1 MSLFS
6 ELRRR
11 NVYRIAAAYAVAAWL
26 IIQVVE
32 TIFPAFGFD
41 DATTRYTVI
50 ALMIGFVPAVI
61 LAWIFEVSPKG
72 VHLDRGAD
80 QDASQATRTH
90 KRLDQAIIAV
100 LAIAVTY
107 FAIDKFVLSEQDGA
121 ASAPPT
127 VATPIGGSI
136 AVMPFVDMSPD
147 GDQAYFSDGIA
158 EEILNL
164 LARVPE
170 LRVVS
175 RSSSFAYRDR
185 NLNARDIAYEL
196 NVNYILEGSVRK
208 QGDQLRITAQ
218 LIDAL
223 TDSHLWSGTFDRAF
237 DDVFAIQDEIAA
249 AVIPALEVELLHE
262 LPVTTEAD
270 PDAYTHYL
278 KCRHYY
284 QQRTSPG
291 LEAAVEH
298 CVQSTELDADYAP
311 AWTNLASA
319 YINQGET
326 GQRDYIEAYELA
338 TVAVERAL
346 AVDPELPFAHSARAW
361 IAFNFERDYP
371 KSAKHFRI
379 ARSLFPNS
387 NVILANASALAA
399 HLGRFDD
406 ALAMVTRSIAL
417 LPSDSVAHAMR
428 GIYLM
433 QLGRL
438 DEAEQDFNEAAK
450 LSRGSG
456 YHSGNLALLRLLQ
469 GRPAEALEYT
479 ADLDDEPQRL
489 SVLAMAH
496 FALGDRDV
504 SDSAIAALHDGFAD
518 AFPMKTAR
526 AHAWRGETDDAFGW
540 LERAANKGHSIE
552 GVKYDPFLSG
562 LHDDERWL
570 PLLESLGLNDALTAA
585 IKL

>member
-26 IIQVVE
+26 VIQVVE

-41 DATTRYTVI
+41 DATTRFTVV

-61 LAWIFEVSPKG
+61 IAWAFEISPEG
-72 VHLDRGAD
+72 LRLDRGVD
-80 QDASQATRTH
+80 PRTPTNPRTH
-90 KRLDQAIIAV
+90 KRLDQIIITV
-100 LAIAVTY
+100 LALAVTY
-107 FAIDKFVLSEQDGA
+107 FAIDKFVLSESESVPTA
-121 ASAPPT
+121 APGL
-127 VATPIGGSI
+127 ATPIGGSI
-136 AVMPFVDMSPD
+136 AIMPFVDMSPD

-185 NLNARDIAYEL
+185 NLSARDLAFEL
-196 NVNYILEGSVRK
+196 NVNYILEGSVRR
-208 QGDQLRITAQ
+208 QGDRLRITAQ

-223 TDSHLWSGTFDRAF
+223 TDSHLWSGTFDRTF

-249 AVIPALEVELLHE
+249 AVIPELEVELLHE
-262 LPVTTEAD
+262 LPVSTEAD

-284 QQRTSPG
+284 LQRTSTG
-291 LEAAVEH
+291 LVAAVQH
-298 CVQSTELDADYAP
+298 CKQSTDLDSDYAP
-311 AWTNLASA
+311 AWVLLASA
-319 YINQGET
+319 YINQGES

-338 TVAVERAL
+338 TNAVDHAI
-346 AVDPELPFAHSARAW
+346 AVDPRLPFAQSARAY

-371 KSAKHFRI
+371 KAARHFRI

-387 NVILANASALAA
+387 NVILANASVLAA
-399 HLGRFDD
+399 HLGHLDQ
-406 ALAMVTRSIAL
+406 AMEMVSRSIAL
-417 LPSDSVAHAMR
+417 LPNDSIAHSMR

-433 QLGRL
+433 RLGRL
-438 DEAEQDFNEAAK
+438 DEAEQDLLEASK
-450 LSRGSG
+450 LSPGSG
-456 YHSGNLALLRLLQ
+456 YHTGNLAMLRVLQ
-469 GRPAEALEYT
+469 GHPAEAIELA
-479 ADLDDEPQRL
+479 ADSDDESRRL

-496 FALGDRDV
+496 FDLGNSDASDRSIDALNRV
-504 SDSAIAALHDGFAD
+504 STES
-518 AFPMKTAR
+518 FPLNIAR
-526 AHAWRGETDDAFGW
+526 AHAWRGETEEAFRW
-540 LERAANKGHSIE
+540 LERAIDEGRSID
-552 GVKYDPFLSG
+552 GIKNDPFLSD
-562 LHDDERWL
+562 LHADPRWQ
-570 PLLESLGLNDALTAA
+570 PLLESLGLSDALTAA
-585 IKL
+585 IEL

>member
-1 MSLFS
+1 VSLFS

-11 NVYRIAAAYAVAAWL
+11 NVYRIAAAYVVAAWL

-61 LAWIFEVSPKG
+61 FAWTFEVSPKG
-72 VHLDRGAD
+72 LRLDRGID
-80 QDASQATRTH
+80 QHAPTDPRTH
-90 KRLDQAIIAV
+90 KRLDQIIIAV
-100 LAIAVTY
+100 LVVAVTY
-107 FAIDKFVLSEQDGA
+107 FAIDKFVLSEYDSVS
-121 ASAPPT
+121 SAPPGS
-127 VATPIGGSI
+127 ATPIGGSI
-136 AVMPFVDMSPD
+136 AVMPFVDMSP
-147 GDQAYFSDGIA
+147 GSDQAYFSDGIA

-185 NLNARDIAYEL
+185 NLSARDIAYEL

-223 TDSHLWSGTFDRAF
+223 TDSHLWSGTFERAF

-284 QQRTSPG
+284 LQRTSNG

-298 CVQSTELDADYAP
+298 CKHSTKLDSDYAP
-311 AWTNLASA
+311 AWVTLASA
-319 YINQGET
+319 YINQGES
-326 GQRDYIEAYELA
+326 GQRGYIEAYELA
-338 TVAVERAL
+338 TAAANRAI
-346 AVDPELPFAHSARAW
+346 AVDPDLPFAHSARAW

-371 KSAKHFRI
+371 SSAKHFRI

-387 NVILANASALAA
+387 SVILANASVLAA
-399 HLGRFDD
+399 HLGYLDD
-406 ALAMVTRSIAL
+406 ATAMVSRSIAL
-417 LPSDSVAHAMR
+417 LPSDSIAHSMR

-433 QLGRL
+433 RLGRL
-438 DEAEQDFNEAAK
+438 DEAEKDFSEALK
-450 LSRGSG
+450 LSPGSG

-469 GRPAEALEYT
+469 GRPAEAIECA
-479 ADLDDEPQRL
+479 ADIDDEPQRL
-489 SVLAMAH
+489 SVLAMAY
-496 FALGDRDV
+496 FDLGDRAA
-504 SDSAIAALHDGFAD
+504 SDSAIHTLNGGVAD
-518 AFPMKTAR
+518 SFPLKTAR
-526 AHAWRGETDDAFGW
+526 AHAWRGETEEAFGW
-540 LERAANKGHSIE
+540 LDRAVTEGHSIE
-552 GVKYDPFLSG
+552 GIKNDPFLSV
-562 LHDDERWL
+562 LHADRRWQ

-585 IKL
+585 IEL

>member
-41 DATTRYTVI
+41 DSTTRYTVI

-61 LAWIFEVSPKG
+61 FAWTFEASPKG
-72 VHLDRGAD
+72 LRLDRGVD
-80 QDASQATRTH
+80 QHAPPDPRTH
-90 KRLDQAIIAV
+90 KRLDQIIIAV
-100 LAIAVTY
+100 LVVAVTY
-107 FAIDKFVLSEQDGA
+107 FAIDKFVLSEYDSVS
-121 ASAPPT
+121 SALPIS
-127 VATPIGGSI
+127 ATPIGGSI
-136 AVMPFVDMSPD
+136 AVMPFVDMSP
-147 GDQAYFSDGIA
+147 GSDQAYFSDGIA

-185 NLNARDIAYEL
+185 NLSARDIAYEL

-223 TDSHLWSGTFDRAF
+223 TDSHLWSGTFERAF

-284 QQRTSPG
+284 LQRTSSG

-298 CVQSTELDADYAP
+298 CKRSTELDSDYAP
-311 AWTNLASA
+311 AWLTLASA
-319 YINQGET
+319 YINQGES

-338 TVAVERAL
+338 TAAVDRAIE
-346 AVDPELPFAHSARAW
+346 VDPELPFAHSARAW

-371 KSAKHFRI
+371 NSAKHFRI

-387 NVILANASALAA
+387 SVILANASVLAA
-399 HLGRFDD
+399 HLGYLDD
-406 ALAMVTRSIAL
+406 ATAMVSRSIAL
-417 LPSDSVAHAMR
+417 LPSDSIAHSMR

-433 QLGRL
+433 RLGRL
-438 DEAEQDFNEAAK
+438 DEAEKDFSEALK
-450 LSRGSG
+450 LSPGSG

-469 GRPAEALEYT
+469 GRPAEAIECA
-479 ADLDDEPQRL
+479 ADIDDEPQRL
-489 SVLAMAH
+489 SVLAMAY
-496 FALGDRDV
+496 FDLGDRGASDV
-504 SDSAIAALHDGFAD
+504 AIDTLHGGVADS
-518 AFPMKTAR
+518 FPLKTAR
-526 AHAWRGETDDAFGW
+526 AHAWRGETEEAFRW
-540 LERAANKGHSIE
+540 LDLAVTEGHSIE
-552 GVKYDPFLSG
+552 GIKNDPFLSD
-562 LHDDERWL
+562 LRADRSWQ
-570 PLLESLGLNDALTAA
+570 PLLESLGLNDASTAA
-585 IKL
+585 IEL

>member
-1 MSLFS
+1 VSLFS

-50 ALMIGFVPAVI
+50 ALVIGFVPAVI
-61 LAWIFEVSPKG
+61 FAWTFEVSPVG
-72 VHLDRGAD
+72 LRLERAD
-80 QDASQATRTH
+80 DQRKPSNPRTH
-90 KRLDQAIIAV
+90 KRLDQTIIAV
-100 LAIAVTY
+100 LVVAVTY
-107 FAIDKFVLSEQDGA
+107 FAIDKFVLSEYDDVP
-121 ASAPPT
+121 SALAGS
-127 VATPIGGSI
+127 ATPIGGSI
-136 AVMPFVDMSPD
+136 AIMPFVDMSPD

-185 NLNARDIAYEL
+185 NLSARDIAYEL
-196 NVNYILEGSVRK
+196 NVNYILEGSVRR

-223 TDSHLWSGTFDRAF
+223 TDSHLWSDTFDRAF

-284 QQRTSPG
+284 LQRTSSG

-298 CVQSTELDADYAP
+298 CKQSTDLDAYYAP
-311 AWTNLASA
+311 AWIALASA
-319 YINQGET
+319 YINQGES

-338 TVAVERAL
+338 TTAVDRAIEI
-346 AVDPELPFAHSARAW
+346 DPELPFAHSARAW
-361 IAFNFERDYP
+361 VAFNFERDYP

-387 NVILANASALAA
+387 NVILANASVLAA
-399 HLGRFDD
+399 HLGYLDD
-406 ALAMVTRSIAL
+406 ATAMVSRSIAL
-417 LPSDSVAHAMR
+417 LPSDSIAHSMR

-433 QLGRL
+433 RLGRL
-438 DEAEQDFNEAAK
+438 DEAEQDFSEALK
-450 LSRGSG
+450 LSPGSG

-469 GRPAEALEYT
+469 GRPTEAIDH
-479 ADLDDEPQRL
+479 AVDIDDEPQRL
-489 SVLAMAH
+489 SVLAMAY
-496 FALGDRDV
+496 FDVGDRSA
-504 SDSAIAALHDGFAD
+504 SDSAIGALHGGIAD
-518 AFPMKTAR
+518 SFPLKIAR
-526 AHAWRGETDDAFGW
+526 AHAWRGESEDAFHW
-540 LERAANKGHSIE
+540 LDRAVNEGHSIE
-552 GVKYDPFLSG
+552 GIKNDPFLSG
-562 LHDDERWL
+562 LRDDSRWQ
-570 PLLESLGLNDALTAA
+570 PLLELLGLNDASTTA

>member
-1 MSLFS
+1 VSLFS

-11 NVYRIAAAYAVAAWL
+11 NVYRIVAAYAVAAWL
-26 IIQVVE
+26 IVQVVE

-61 LAWIFEVSPKG
+61 LAWTFEVSPEG
-72 VHLDRGAD
+72 LRRDRGVDEHAP
-80 QDASQATRTH
+80 QGSRRH

-100 LAIAVTY
+100 LAVAVTY
-107 FAIDKFVLSEQDGA
+107 FAIDKFVLSEYDATPLPPDPA
-121 ASAPPT
+121 A
-127 VATPIGGSI
+127 PIGGSI
-136 AVMPFVDMSPD
+136 AIMPFVDMSPG

-185 NLNARDIAYEL
+185 NLSARDIAYEL

-223 TDSHLWSGTFDRAF
+223 TDSHLWSGTFERDF
-237 DDVFAIQDEIAA
+237 DNVFAIQDEIAA

-284 QQRTSPG
+284 LQRTSSG
-291 LEAAVEH
+291 LEAAIEH
-298 CVQSTELDADYAP
+298 CTESTDLDSDYAP
-311 AWTNLASA
+311 AWITLASA
-319 YINQGET
+319 YINQGES
-326 GQRDYIEAYELA
+326 GQRSYMDAYELA
-338 TVAVERAL
+338 TTAVDRAI

-361 IAFNFERDYP
+361 IAFNFERDYL

-387 NVILANASALAA
+387 NVILANASVLAA
-399 HLGRFDD
+399 HLGYLED
-406 ALAMVTRSIAL
+406 ATAMVSRSIAL
-417 LPSDSVAHAMR
+417 LPSDSIAHSMR

-433 QLGRL
+433 RLGRL
-438 DEAEQDFNEAAK
+438 DEAEEDFSEALN
-450 LSRGSG
+450 LSPGSG
-456 YHSGNLALLRLLQ
+456 YHIGNLALLRILQ
-469 GRPAEALEYT
+469 GRPVEAIEYA
-479 ADLDDEPQRL
+479 ADVDDEPQRL
-489 SVLAMAH
+489 SVMAMAY
-496 FALGDRDV
+496 FDLGDQWASV
-504 SDSAIAALHDGFAD
+504 TAIDTLHDGFAD
-518 AFPMKTAR
+518 SFPLKIAR
-526 AHAWRGETDDAFGW
+526 VHAWRGEAEDAFRW
-540 LERAANKGHSIE
+540 LDRTVNEGHSIE
-552 GVKYDPFLSG
+552 GIKHDPFLSG
-562 LHDDERWL
+562 LHDDERWQ
-570 PLLESLGLNDALTAA
+570 PLLETLGLNDASTAA
-585 IKL
+585 IAL

>member
-11 NVYRIAAAYAVAAWL
+11 NVYRIAVAYAVAAWL

-32 TIFPAFGFD
+32 TIFSAFGFD

-61 LAWIFEVSPKG
+61 FAWTFEVSPEG
-72 VHLDRGAD
+72 VRLDSGVARHVPPGP
-80 QDASQATRTH
+80 RTH
-90 KRLDQAIIAV
+90 KRLDQVIIAV
-100 LAIAVTY
+100 LAVAVTY
-107 FAIDKFVLSEQDGA
+107 FAIDKFVMSEYDGVS
-121 ASAPPT
+121 SAPPGP
-127 VATPIGGSI
+127 AAPIGGSI
-136 AVMPFVDMSPD
+136 AVMPFVDMSPG

-185 NLNARDIAYEL
+185 NLSARDIAYEL
-196 NVNYILEGSVRK
+196 NVNYILEGSVRR
-208 QGDQLRITAQ
+208 QDDQLRITAQ

-223 TDSHLWSGTFDRAF
+223 TDSHLWTGTFERDF
-237 DDVFAIQDEIAA
+237 DDIFAIQDEIAA
-249 AVIPALEVELLHE
+249 AVIPALEVEILHE

-284 QQRTSPG
+284 LQRTSNG

-298 CVQSTELDADYAP
+298 CKQSTELDSDYAP
-311 AWTNLASA
+311 AWTILAST
-319 YINQGET
+319 YINQGES

-338 TVAVERAL
+338 TTAVDRAI

-387 NVILANASALAA
+387 SVILANASVLAA
-399 HLGRFDD
+399 HLGYLDD
-406 ALAMVTRSIAL
+406 ATAMVSRSIAL
-417 LPSDSVAHAMR
+417 LPSDSMAHSIR

-433 QLGRL
+433 RLGRL
-438 DEAEQDFNEAAK
+438 DEAEQDFSEASK
-450 LSRGSG
+450 LSPGSG

-469 GRPAEALEYT
+469 GRPAEAIEYA
-479 ADLDDEPQRL
+479 ADIDDEPQRL
-489 SVLAMAH
+489 SVLAMTYFDLSDQGA
-496 FALGDRDV
+496 
-504 SDSAIAALHDGFAD
+504 SDSVIDTLHGSFAD
-518 AFPMKTAR
+518 SFPLKIAR
-526 AHAWRGETDDAFGW
+526 AHAWRGETEDAFRW
-540 LERAANKGHSIE
+540 LDRAVNEGHSIE
-552 GVKYDPFLSG
+552 GIKNDPFLSD
-562 LHDDERWL
+562 LHADQRWQL
-570 PLLESLGLNDALTAA
+570 LLETLGLNEASTAA
-585 IKL
+585 ITL

>member
-11 NVYRIAAAYAVAAWL
+11 NVYRIAAAYAVVAWL

-41 DATTRYTVI
+41 AATTRYTVI
-50 ALMIGFVPAVI
+50 VLMIGFVPAVI
-61 LAWIFEVSPKG
+61 LAWVFEVSPEG
-72 VHLDRGAD
+72 LRRDRGAD
-80 QDASQATRTH
+80 RDTPPAPRTH
-90 KRLDQAIIAV
+90 KRLDQAIIVV

-107 FAIDKFVLSEQDGA
+107 FAIDKFMLSDYEDASSVPSVA
-121 ASAPPT
+121 AA
-127 VATPIGGSI
+127 PIGGSI

-175 RSSSFAYRDR
+175 RSSSFGYRDR
-185 NLNARDIAYEL
+185 NMSARDIAYEL

-208 QGDQLRITAQ
+208 QGDRLRITAQ

-284 QQRTSPG
+284 LQRTSPG

-298 CVQSTELDADYAP
+298 CRQSTELDANYAP
-311 AWTNLASA
+311 TWINLASA
-319 YINQGET
+319 YINQGES
-326 GQRDYIEAYELA
+326 GQRGYIDAYELA
-338 TVAVERAL
+338 TTAVDRAITI
-346 AVDPELPFAHSARAW
+346 DPELPFAHSARAW

-371 KSAKHFRI
+371 KSAKHFRS

-387 NVILANASALAA
+387 NVILANASVLAA
-399 HLGRFDD
+399 HLGHLDD
-406 ALAMVTRSIAL
+406 AMTMVSRSIEL
-417 LPSDSVAHAMR
+417 LPTDSIAHSMR
-428 GIYLM
+428 GIYLTR
-433 QLGRL
+433 LGRL
-438 DEAEQDFNEAAK
+438 DEAEQDFSEALK
-450 LSRGSG
+450 LSPGSG
-456 YHSGNLALLRLLQ
+456 YHTGNLATLRILQ
-469 GRPAEALEYT
+469 GRPAEALDYVVEI
-479 ADLDDEPQRL
+479 DDEPQRL

-496 FALGDRDV
+496 FDLGDREA
-504 SDSAIAALHDGFAD
+504 SDGAVDTLHDGFVD
-518 AFPMKTAR
+518 AFQMKIAR
-526 AHAWRGETDDAFGW
+526 AHAWRGETDDAFRW
-540 LERAANKGHSIE
+540 LDRAINEGHSIE
-552 GVKYDPFLSG
+552 GIKNDPFLSG
-562 LHDDERWL
+562 LHADQRWQ
-570 PLLESLGLNDALTAA
+570 PLLESLGLNDAVTAA
-585 IKL
+585 MEF